1 MVLVLLFCTILIIVI
16 SLFFLIIFSTL
27 KIEIKNFKIS
37 NITTNREKTTC
48 TNLKK
53 YSNYEVNI
61 ALEILNKLKYFSL
74 NLNSRKIKKITLKMH
89 LDKTKIKELEREI
102 SISDIKEV
110 MNIKPKISYMDLK
123 LKLGIDDVLLTT
135 YSVPIISTL
144 ISILLP
150 YTVEKEDVNNIKYE
164 VKPIYN
170 NGNVY
175 EMQLSTGIKIKVI
188 KILNAVYKIY
198 KSKKDKNKKKMYKL
212 SKIGTY
218 YQ

>member
-37 NITTNREKTTC
+37 NLTKNKERVTC
-48 TNLKK
+48 TSLDK
-53 YSNYEVNI
+53 YSKYEVNI

-89 LDKTKIKELEREI
+89 LDKTKIKELERKI

-150 YTVEKEDVNNIKYE
+150 YTVEKRDLNNIKYE

>member
-48 TNLKK
+48 TNSKK
-53 YSNYEVNI
+53 YSKYEVNI